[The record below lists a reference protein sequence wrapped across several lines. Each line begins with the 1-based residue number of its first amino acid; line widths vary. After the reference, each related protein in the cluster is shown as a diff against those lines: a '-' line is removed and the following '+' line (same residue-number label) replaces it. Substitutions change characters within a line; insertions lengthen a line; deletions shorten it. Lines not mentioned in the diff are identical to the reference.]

1 MILVPCEC
9 ACHSPRGP
17 KSAYPRRPAPRSIF
31 SVGRSAL
38 CILFLHHAS
47 TPQRACIHSLTC
59 CLQLY
64 TLLNFCYNLL
74 FCTFCRQPSHP
85 ETPAPKHACNR
96 CTPSFSSRASSFASC
111 RHYIPPCLGHSF
123 KKHCSRSTALLFL
136 APLHVRVC
144 SFLPARVALL
154 SPSPLIARLRLPT
167 LRRQGPLQIG

>member
-1 MILVPCEC
+1 MRVLVTPPE
-9 ACHSPRGP
+9 AQRVHTHVDPLLEASFRSGDLL
-17 KSAYPRRPAPRSIF
+17 SAFFSTTTPAL
-31 SVGRSAL
+31 RSARAFTPSPV
-38 CILFLHHAS
+38 CCQLH
-47 TPQRACIHSLTC
+47 
-59 CLQLY
+59 
-64 TLLNFCYNLL
+64 TLLNLCHNLL

-96 CTPSFSSRASSFASC
+96 CTSSFSSRASSFASC